1 MQKQKSYLE
10 KRLGIV
16 KHILLYSF
24 LMRNFL
30 VFVGFSDNKSVFG
43 PENMFDPKWF
53 VFDQQSDFF

>member
-16 KHILLYSF
+16 KHILLHTFS
-24 LMRNFL
+24 MRNFW
-30 VFVGFSDNKSVFG
+30 VFVGFWTNKPVFG
-43 PENMFDPKWF
+43 PENMFDPKLL